1 MKASEET
8 VSELLKLSFIGLQ
21 VLLLKCDGFKF
32 PRNPN
37 AHPIELFCNTEFY
50 GPLVVAMNQN
60 QKPYRLKSFKLD
72 YL

>member
-1 MKASEET
+1 MNLIFK
-8 VSELLKLSFIGLQ
+8 GLQ

-50 GPLVVAMNQN
+50 GPLVIAMNHN
-60 QKPYRLKSFKLD
+60 QKPYRL
-72 YL
+72 